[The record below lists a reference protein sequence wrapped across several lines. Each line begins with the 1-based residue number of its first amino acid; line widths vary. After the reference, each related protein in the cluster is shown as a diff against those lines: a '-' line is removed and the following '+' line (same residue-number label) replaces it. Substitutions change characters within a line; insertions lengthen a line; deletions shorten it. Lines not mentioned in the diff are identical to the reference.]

1 MKNMEMPQKPNNQG
15 QFEINFNKP
24 EQVEQVDS
32 RGRNKKEIMKQCRLA
47 DESLLSFDSE
57 TKKWKI
63 DNMPAEQWQ
72 RKMNKLYRKSPADFE
87 KGQW

>member
-15 QFEINFNKP
+15 QFEINFNQP
-24 EQVEQVDS
+24 EQVDS
-32 RGRNKKEIMKQCRLA
+32 RGKNKEEIMKQYGLA
-47 DESLLSFDSE
+47 NESLLSFDSE

-63 DNMPAEQWQ
+63 DNIPAEQWK
-72 RKMNKLYRKSPADFE
+72 RKMDKLYGKSSSDFE